1 MENVKFNEKC
11 SYEARLSAR
20 MWENGSGYS
29 TSWDTVES
37 WDIKSSPDLEW
48 WVKAVSG
55 ENKSV
60 FDYVT
65 DNAEELS
72 DGEESDNEWKM
83 EIVQIDE
90 DGEEKI
96 LAVSTIWESDL
107 NDEQ

>member
-1 MENVKFNEKC
+1 MEKVIFNEQY
-11 SYEARLSAR
+11 SYEARLSVR
-20 MWENGSGYS
+20 VWENGSGYS
-29 TSWDTVES
+29 TEYDVVES
-37 WDIKSSPDLEW
+37 WDIKSAPDLEW
-48 WVKAVSG
+48 WVKAVSS

-72 DGEESDNEWKM
+72 NGEGTDNEWKM
-83 EIVQIDE
+83 EIVQTDE

-107 NDEQ
+107 NNEQ

>member
-1 MENVKFNEKC
+1 MEKVIFNEQY
-11 SYEARLSAR
+11 SYEARLSVR
-20 MWENGSGYS
+20 VWKNGSGYS
-29 TSWDTVES
+29 TEYDVVES
-37 WDIKSSPDLEW
+37 WDIKSAPDLEW
-48 WVKAVSG
+48 WVKAVSS

-72 DGEESDNEWKM
+72 DGEETDNEWKM
-83 EIVQIDE
+83 EIVQTDE

-107 NDEQ
+107 NNEQ

>member
-1 MENVKFNEKC
+1 MGKRQ
-11 SYEARLSAR
+11 RLFHIL
-20 MWENGSGYS
+20 GHSGKLGYQ
-29 TSWDTVES
+29 VL
-37 WDIKSSPDLEW
+37 PDLEW
-48 WVKAVSG
+48 WVKAVSS

-72 DGEESDNEWKM
+72 DGEETDNEWKM
-83 EIVQIDE
+83 EIVQTDE

-107 NDEQ
+107 NNEQ

>member
-29 TSWDTVES
+29 TDYDVVES
-37 WDIKSSPDLEW
+37 WDIKSAPDLEW